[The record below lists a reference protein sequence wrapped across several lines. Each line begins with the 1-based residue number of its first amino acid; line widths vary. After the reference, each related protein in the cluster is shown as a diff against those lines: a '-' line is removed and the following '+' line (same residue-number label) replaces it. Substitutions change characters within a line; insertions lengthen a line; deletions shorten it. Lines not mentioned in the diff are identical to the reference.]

1 MHPGNDYYMK
11 KVLLLLLVSVCGVVS
26 AQRTGILSQIDS
38 IYQQKRD
45 SVAINLDS
53 LANPKFENIKVKFKD
68 TIVVRPDIVVPHA
81 PQDLPLTPF
90 NVIQG
95 SAKKWFYFG
104 QNTLVFNQSSFANWI
119 SGGNNNIGVI
129 GKVSYNF
136 IYKNK
141 KHYLENIVHL
151 GYGFI
156 ANDGESSKKT
166 DDFINFMMNYGYE
179 LGSNYYLSAGF
190 QFTSQFTPGYNY
202 AATPNPVFNDRVSR
216 FMAPGY
222 LNVGV
227 GISFNPKENFQVIFR
242 PVNGK
247 FTFVTDPLLQ
257 VAGRYGLTSDG
268 QSVRSE
274 LGAMLNVL
282 YRLKI
287 YKGVNLDNQLNFFT
301 NYLSHSERVDI
312 AYNGTLN
319 IKFNRFISTIV
330 SLDMVYD
337 HDQVARL
344 QRKQTLS
351 VGLSY
356 NLGQN
361 LDGER
366 TKKNL
371 KPFVN

>member
-1 MHPGNDYYMK
+1 MK
-11 KVLLLLLVSVCGVVS
+11 KVLLLFLAGIFGSVN
-26 AQRTGILSQIDS
+26 AQRTEILSQIDS
-38 IYQQKRD
+38 IYQKRRD

-53 LANPKFENIKVKFKD
+53 LANPKFENIRVKFKD

-90 NVIQG
+90 NAIQG
-95 SAKKWFYFG
+95 SAKKWFYYG
-104 QNTLVFNQSSFANWI
+104 QNNLVFNQSSFANWI

-136 IYKNK
+136 IYKNR

-166 DDFINFMMNYGYE
+166 DDFINIMTNYGYE

-202 AATPNPVFNDRVSR
+202 TVTPDPVFNDRVSR

-222 LNVGV
+222 LNIGV
-227 GISFNPKENFQVIFR
+227 GISFNPKENFQVILR

-247 FTFVTDPLLQ
+247 FTFVTDPMLQ

-287 YKGVNLDNQLNFFT
+287 YNGINFDNQLNFFT
-301 NYLSHSERVDI
+301 NYLSHSERVDV

-319 IKFNRFISTIV
+319 IKFNKFISTIV

-366 TKKNL
+366 SKKTI